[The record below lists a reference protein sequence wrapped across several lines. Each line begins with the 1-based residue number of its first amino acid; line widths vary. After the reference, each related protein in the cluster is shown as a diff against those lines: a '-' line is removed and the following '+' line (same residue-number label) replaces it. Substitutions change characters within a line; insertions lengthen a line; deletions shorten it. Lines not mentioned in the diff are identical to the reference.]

1 MRIYIYIF
9 QRYFTDI
16 IKMKNLP
23 KCFSTDSGP
32 LLFLSGRLWCCGG
45 NVGMVTVG
53 DRGCLGED
61 TIHYMRICASAGEI
75 LNGPN
80 HNLAVS

>member
-1 MRIYIYIF
+1 
-9 QRYFTDI
+9 
-16 IKMKNLP
+16 MKNLP